1 MQISSFLAGALPILC
16 AASAFSG
23 SEDAAM
29 AVSSVLPMVLT
40 AISALISSFYT
51 PMCIFCFAASLS
63 SFSTREIRLRPL
75 VQSTKKICTRGIEI
89 ISGLCVGVFCVQRV
103 AVLSSDGMARR
114 SMRFALSQM
123 LPMAGTALASGL
135 ESVYACGKSLTGKVG
150 VIAIIVL
157 AVSFS
162 TPCIMGFMLVA
173 IFSFLS
179 SFASTLGVEN
189 LSLFYGDV
197 KDTFAML
204 ASFTVCALVVLSS
217 GLLLLSGGWV

>member
-1 MQISSFLAGALPILC
+1 
-16 AASAFSG
+16 
-23 SEDAAM
+23 
-29 AVSSVLPMVLT
+29 
-40 AISALISSFYT
+40 
-51 PMCIFCFAASLS
+51 
-63 SFSTREIRLRPL
+63 
-75 VQSTKKICTRGIEI
+75 
-89 ISGLCVGVFCVQRV
+89 
-103 AVLSSDGMARR
+103 
-114 SMRFALSQM
+114 MRFALSQM

-135 ESVYACGKSLTGKVG
+135 ESVYACGKSLSGKIG

-197 KDTFAML
+197 KDIFAML